1 LPKSLGIVFCFGI
14 QIGLLCQART
24 CPMPLKALLLV
35 VLAGLLQA
43 VSNVVIKE
51 SQRKVAFMAIAAS
64 VSLAFYFPLFL
75 WMHQEVPINL
85 WSWIGIIACG
95 ATGAIYYVFVG
106 GAYDRGDLSVIFPVI
121 RGFGPIFILIFALI
135 LLGEQISFLGLLG
148 ILIAVFGSYVI
159 HLPSFKFSDLSVP
172 FTALGSKSFLYSMAA
187 GACTATY
194 SLINK
199 KNLEAVDP
207 LTLLYLIFVFM
218 VLFLFVFL
226 LAKNESSEIKEE
238 ARANKRNLLFIGILT
253 FLGSLLVLYA
263 LQISKVS
270 YLGAARNV
278 SIVFGV
284 LLGSLFLKEGYG
296 RIRFVASLLIFGGV
310 FLICVS

>member
-1 LPKSLGIVFCFGI
+1 
-14 QIGLLCQART
+14 
-24 CPMPLKALLLV
+24 MPLKALLLL

-51 SQRKVAFMAIAAS
+51 SQRKVAFMAIAGLI
-64 VSLAFYFPLFL
+64 SLVFYFPLFIWGHKEL
-75 WMHQEVPINL
+75 SISF
-85 WSWIGIIACG
+85 WSWVGIIACG
-95 ATGAIYYVFVG
+95 ATGTIYYVFVG
-106 GAYDRGDLSVIFPVI
+106 GAYDRGDLSVIFPVV

-135 LLGEQISFLGLLG
+135 LLKEQISLPGFLG

-159 HLPSFKFSDLSVP
+159 HLPSFRFSDLSVP
-172 FTALGSKSFLYSMAA
+172 FRAFRSKSFLYSMAA

-199 KNLEAVDP
+199 KNVEAVDP
-207 LTLLYLIFVFM
+207 LTLMYLIFVFM
-218 VLFLFVFL
+218 VLFLFAFIFVR
-226 LAKNESSEIKEE
+226 NGSSEIKEE
-238 ARANKRNLLFIGILT
+238 ARANKRNLLLIGILT
-253 FLGSLLVLYA
+253 FLGSLLVLFA

-284 LLGSLFLKEGYG
+284 LLGTLFLKEGYG
-296 RIRFVASLLIFGGV
+296 RIRLAASLLIFGGV
-310 FLICVS
+310 LLISVS

>member
-1 LPKSLGIVFCFGI
+1 
-14 QIGLLCQART
+14 
-24 CPMPLKALLLV
+24 MPLKALLLL

-51 SQRKVAFMAIAAS
+51 SQRKVAFMATAGLI
-64 VSLAFYFPLFL
+64 SLGFYLPLFI
-75 WMHQEVPINL
+75 WGHQESAISL

-95 ATGAIYYVFVG
+95 GTGAVYYVFLG
-106 GAYDRGDLSVIFPVI
+106 RAYDRGDLSVIFPVV

-135 LLGEQISFLGLLG
+135 LLKEQISLPGFLG

-159 HLPSFKFSDLSVP
+159 HLPSFRFSDLSVP
-172 FTALGSKSFLYSMAA
+172 FRAFRSKSFLYSMAA
-187 GACTATY
+187 GACTAAY

-199 KNLEAVDP
+199 KNVEAVDP
-207 LTLLYLIFVFM
+207 LTLMYLIFVFM
-218 VLFLFVFL
+218 VLFLFAYIFVR
-226 LAKNESSEIKEE
+226 NGSSEIKEE
-238 ARANKRNLLFIGILT
+238 ARANKRNLLLIGILT
-253 FLGSLLVLYA
+253 FLGSLLVLFA

-284 LLGSLFLKEGYG
+284 LLGTLFLKEGYG
-296 RIRFVASLLIFGGV
+296 RIRLAASLLVFGGV
-310 FLICVS
+310 LLISVS

>member
-1 LPKSLGIVFCFGI
+1 
-14 QIGLLCQART
+14 
-24 CPMPLKALLLV
+24 MPLKALLLLI
-35 VLAGLLQA
+35 LAGLLQA

-51 SQRKVAFMAIAAS
+51 SQRKVAFMAIAGLI
-64 VSLAFYFPLFL
+64 SLVFYFPLFIWGHREL
-75 WMHQEVPINL
+75 SISF
-85 WSWIGIIACG
+85 WSWVGIIACG
-95 ATGAIYYVFVG
+95 GTGTIYYVFVG
-106 GAYDRGDLSVIFPVI
+106 GAYDRGDLSVIFPVV

-135 LLGEQISFLGLLG
+135 LLKEQISLLGFLG

-159 HLPSFKFSDLSVP
+159 HLPSFRFSDLSVP
-172 FTALGSKSFLYSMAA
+172 FRALRSQSFLYSMAA

-199 KNLEAVDP
+199 KNVEAVDP

-218 VLFLFVFL
+218 VLFLFVFIFVR
-226 LAKNESSEIKEE
+226 NGSSEIKEE
-238 ARANKRNLLFIGILT
+238 ARANKRNLLLIGILT
-253 FLGSLLVLYA
+253 FLGSLLVLFA
-263 LQISKVS
+263 LQLSKVS

-296 RIRFVASLLIFGGV
+296 KIRLAASLLIFGGV
-310 FLICVS
+310 LLISAS

>member
-1 LPKSLGIVFCFGI
+1 
-14 QIGLLCQART
+14 
-24 CPMPLKALLLV
+24 MPLKAVLLLI
-35 VLAGLLQA
+35 LAGLLQA
-43 VSNVVIKE
+43 VSNLFIKE
-51 SQRKVAFMAIAAS
+51 SQRKVAFMAIA
-64 VSLAFYFPLFL
+64 SLISLIFYFPLFI
-75 WMHQEVPINL
+75 WAHQKSGLMDPAQINF

-95 ATGAIYYVFVG
+95 GTGTIYYVLIG
-106 GAYDRGDLSVIFPVI
+106 RAYDRGDLSIIFPVT

-135 LLGEQISFLGLLG
+135 LLKEHISLLGLLG

-159 HLPSFKFSDLSVP
+159 HLPSFRFSHLSVP
-172 FTALGSKSFLYSMAA
+172 FKAKAFKSKAFLYSMGA

-207 LTLLYLIFVFM
+207 LTLMYLIFIFM

-226 LAKNESSEIKEE
+226 VLKNGSSEIKDEVK
-238 ARANKRNLLFIGILT
+238 ANKKNLLLIGILT

-263 LQISKVS
+263 LEISKVS

-284 LLGSLFLKEGYG
+284 LLGSFFLKEGYG
-296 RIRFVASLLIFGGV
+296 RIRLIASLLIFVGI
-310 FLICVS
+310 FLISVS

>member
-1 LPKSLGIVFCFGI
+1 
-14 QIGLLCQART
+14 
-24 CPMPLKALLLV
+24 MPLKALLLV

-51 SQRKVAFMAIAAS
+51 SQRKIAFMAIA
-64 VSLAFYFPLFL
+64 SLISLVFYLPVFI
-75 WMHQEVPINL
+75 WGHQESAISL

-95 ATGAIYYVFVG
+95 GTGAIYYVFLG
-106 GAYDRGDLSVIFPVI
+106 RAYDRGDLSVIFPVV

-135 LLGEQISFLGLLG
+135 LLGERISLLGFLG
-148 ILIAVFGSYVI
+148 ILIAVFGSYAI
-159 HLPSFKFSDLSVP
+159 HLPSFRFSDLSVP
-172 FTALGSKSFLYSMAA
+172 FRALKSKSFLYSMGA

-226 LAKNESSEIKEE
+226 LAKNGSSEIKGE
-238 ARANKRNLLFIGILT
+238 ARANKRNLLLIGILT

-296 RIRFVASLLIFGGV
+296 KIRFVASLLIFGGV
-310 FLICVS
+310 FLISVS